1 MLSIIVC
8 SRNKTLSN
16 EFTLNIKSTV
26 GVDYE
31 IISIDNSENQH
42 SIFSAYN
49 IGISKSQ
56 YPYLCFV
63 HEDVL
68 FHSNN
73 WGENVISHL
82 QDSKTGIIGVAGS
95 DLVTRVPASWATLIS
110 PSQNVIL
117 SDLTGKE
124 PTKHLYEPENYG
136 HIKRSSITID
146 GLFMCMKKELTE
158 KIHFDENLNG
168 FHGYDY
174 DISIQSI
181 VAGYINYTVYDIS
194 IEHFSKGKTNIIYF
208 RNLTYIFKKWE
219 KHLPLIGPNITQE
232 ELQKLPEIE
241 KKKLYQLTKKMAR
254 KGFESTEIIS
264 VIRYYANIIDFK
276 RITKFLK
283 LRIFIIRLFNCPQYL
298 FIK

>member
-8 SRNKTLSN
+8 SRNKTQSN
-16 EFTLNIKSTV
+16 EFSENIKSTV
-26 GVDYE
+26 GVEFE
-31 IISIDNSENQH
+31 IISIDNSENRH

-82 QDSKTGIIGVAGS
+82 QDYKTGIIGVAGS

-110 PSQNVIL
+110 SSQNVIL

-124 PTKHLYEPENYG
+124 PTKHLYEPENYDQ
-136 HIKRSSITID
+136 IKRSSITID

-158 KIHFDENLNG
+158 KIHFDENLSG

-181 VAGYINYTVYDIS
+181 IAGYINYTVYDIS

-219 KHLPLIGPNITQE
+219 KNLPLIGTNITQE
-232 ELQKLPEIE
+232 ELQQLPEIE
-241 KKKLYQLTKKMAR
+241 KEKLYQLTKKMAR

-283 LRIFIIRLFNCPQYL
+283 FRIYLIRLFNCPRYL
-298 FIK
+298 FVK